1 MASLSVEE
9 LERLTADLAS
19 FARAGIPMPAGLRQM
34 EQSLGR
40 GKLRSVA
47 AFLAQESEHGVPL
60 SEAMLRAPVKIA
72 PEFASVM
79 RCAEQSGDL
88 RAVLDFAADHARRMQ
103 RHRAAITTAL
113 VYPAFVV
120 LALGISTML
129 MLVFIVPK
137 FKDIYDQ
144 LGAELP
150 APTQLIVDAS
160 NLFAHNAHFI
170 LLPLIALLLLVA
182 FSREFRSRVY
192 SGLGSLPGFRGLA
205 ALSDTALFMKF
216 VGRMTARGIPLPDS
230 LRAASTAV
238 WLGRTRDSLRAMAG
252 AAEGGHTVASL
263 LSGEVPATAAWL
275 FAQAEQ
281 RGDLPAACEGIAD
294 YCEDRFDRTSK
305 RALAVLEPTLLL
317 LVALTV
323 AFLLISM
330 YLPLFNIPR
339 IVGRD

>member
-1 MASLSVEE
+1 MPTLSVEE

-19 FARAGIPMPAGLRQM
+19 FARAGIPMPDGLRQL
-34 EQSLGR
+34 ERSLSR
-40 GKLRSVA
+40 GNLKTVA
-47 AFLAQESEHGVPL
+47 GFLAQESERGVPL
-60 SEAMLRAPVKIA
+60 SDALLRSPVPVA

-88 RAVLDFAADHARRMQ
+88 RAVLDFAADHARRLQ
-103 RHRAAITTAL
+103 RHRAAISTAL
-113 VYPAFVV
+113 VYPLFVM
-120 LALGISTML
+120 LALALSTMF

-137 FKDIYDQ
+137 FKEIYDQ

-150 APTQLIVDAS
+150 MPTQMIIEAS
-160 NLFAHNAHFI
+160 NIFAHFGWI
-170 LLPLIALLLLVA
+170 VLLVLLMLA
-182 FSREFRSRVY
+182 VLGIFSSQFRGRAYTFIGV
-192 SGLGSLPGFRGLA
+192 LPGFRGLA

-238 WLGRTRDSLRAMAG
+238 WLARTRDALRAMAG
-252 AAEGGHTVASL
+252 AAEGGHLVAPL

-275 FAQAEQ
+275 FQQAEQ

-294 YCEDRFDRTSK
+294 YCEDRFDRISK
-305 RALAVLEPTLLL
+305 RALAVMEPTLLL